1 MQDQIKA
8 KIKTAVS
15 NLYGKDFEVEID
27 RPEEEFGDF
36 STNLALKLAKD
47 LKKAPKDIAAELVEK
62 LKEDPMFIEVSPA
75 GPGFINIK
83 LSNVALIDLIN
94 AEPKQD
100 LAGKEVVVEFSDPNP
115 FKILHAG
122 HLYTSVIGDSIA
134 NLLSAAGANVHR
146 VNFGG
151 DVGLHVAR
159 NMWAIVH
166 DLGGELPE
174 NLANI
179 NEGER
184 SEWLSACYVQGNDAY
199 ETNDEAKAAIRELN
213 KRLYDIALN
222 QDKQS
227 NLAKIYWTCRQWS
240 YDYFNDFY
248 ERLNI
253 SFERYYPESEVAGLG
268 VSIVKEHIPEIYQKS
283 QGAVIFEGEKYGL
296 YNNVFINSEGLPTY
310 AAKDVGLITK
320 KWQDYHYDKSII
332 ITANEIADYMKVV
345 LKSVEQFAPEMSK
358 PTVHIVHGIVKLIG
372 GKKMSSRAGN
382 IIKAVDLLDL
392 TTQATKERKL
402 NADPKITTAAVKY
415 AFIKQ
420 RIGGDIIY
428 DPSESV
434 SIEGNS
440 GPYLQ
445 YAYARAVSITKKAE
459 AKDYDLKSVEAFTKE
474 ERLLIRKIGEYAEVV
489 ELAIK
494 ELKPHHVAGYL
505 YALAQTFNHF
515 YESSRV
521 IGDERQDIRLALV
534 KIYANQLAAG
544 LKLLGLEP
552 IESI

>member
-474 ERLLIRKIGEYAEVV
+474 ERLLIRKIGEYVEVV